1 MKYLLPRN
9 SYVSSIWSLI
19 FDTDETQ
26 ICSVGLK
33 RLFLQVCIVGAGP
46 SGIHMALR

>member
-1 MKYLLPRN
+1 MINIYLLPRN

-26 ICSVGLK
+26 ICSVEVK
-33 RLFLQVCIVGAGP
+33 PVQYVCD
-46 SGIHMALR
+46 L